1 MRLLSDLD
9 IAKKKVALRLDLNVP
24 IKEGVV
30 TDDTRIL
37 ASLETLNY
45 LIKAEAKIV
54 ILSHLGRPKE
64 GTFDDQLSLRPVASH
79 LGNELGISISLI
91 NSMKEFSDT
100 NSQICMLENIR
111 FFEGESKNSDSL
123 AREIGADI
131 DVYVFDAFGTSHRK
145 QASTYGAIKV
155 ASNSCA
161 GFLVQREVEALSRAL
176 KNFTSPFAAIIGGS
190 KVSTKLEVI
199 QNLGQICDKVI
210 TGGGITNTFL
220 AAKGFKVGNSL
231 YEKDMI
237 ETAKYLLNDFNIM
250 LPEEVVVSN
259 SFDGPPIKK
268 RISEIEENEIILD
281 QVISEDIKQFI
292 DSSNT
297 IIWNGPIGVFE
308 NKNFSEGTEELSK
321 LIGMSDA
328 YTLAGGGET
337 LSAINQFINKED
349 ISYCSTAG
357 GAFLEFIEGKELPSI
372 SALSD

>member
-9 IAKKKVALRLDLNVP
+9 IAKKKVGLRLDLNVP

-79 LGNELGISISLI
+79 LSNELGISISLI
-91 NSMKEFSDT
+91 NSMKEFHDT
-100 NSQICMLENIR
+100 NAQICMLENIR

-123 AREIGADI
+123 AREIGSNI

-155 ASNSCA
+155 APFSCA

-176 KNFTSPFAAIIGGS
+176 KDFSSPFAAIIGGS

-220 AAKGFKVGNSL
+220 AAKGFQVGNSL

-237 ETAKYLLNDFNIM
+237 KTAKSLLNDFNIM

-268 RISEIEENEIILD
+268 RISEIEDNEIILD

-297 IIWNGPIGVFE
+297 IIWNGPLGVFE

-321 LIGMSDA
+321 LISMSDA

-372 SALSD
+372 RALSD

>member
-9 IAKKKVALRLDLNVP
+9 IAKKKVGLRLDLNVP

-79 LGNELGISISLI
+79 LSNELGISISLI
-91 NSMKEFSDT
+91 NSMKEFHDT
-100 NSQICMLENIR
+100 NAQICMLENIR

-123 AREIGADI
+123 AREIGSSI

-155 ASNSCA
+155 APFSCA

-176 KNFTSPFAAIIGGS
+176 KDFSSPFAAIIGGS

-237 ETAKYLLNDFNIM
+237 KTAKSLLNDFNIM

-268 RISEIEENEIILD
+268 RISEIEDNEIILD

-297 IIWNGPIGVFE
+297 IIWNGPLGVFE

-321 LIGMSDA
+321 LISMSDA

>member
-9 IAKKKVALRLDLNVP
+9 IAKKKVGLRLDLNVP

-79 LGNELGISISLI
+79 LSNELGISISLI
-91 NSMKEFSDT
+91 NSMKEFHDT
-100 NSQICMLENIR
+100 NAQICMLENIR

-123 AREIGADI
+123 AREIGSYI
-131 DVYVFDAFGTSHRK
+131 DVYIFDAFGTSHRK

-155 ASNSCA
+155 APFSCA

-176 KNFTSPFAAIIGGS
+176 KDFSSPFAAIIGGS

-220 AAKGFKVGNSL
+220 AAKGFQVGNSL

-237 ETAKYLLNDFNIM
+237 KTAKSLLNDFNIM

-268 RISEIEENEIILD
+268 RISEIEDNEIILD
-281 QVISEDIKQFI
+281 QVVSEEIKQFI

-297 IIWNGPIGVFE
+297 IIWNGPLGVFE

>member
-1 MRLLSDLD
+1 M
-9 IAKKKVALRLDLNVP
+9 
-24 IKEGVV
+24 
-30 TDDTRIL
+30 
-37 ASLETLNY
+37 
-45 LIKAEAKIV
+45 
-54 ILSHLGRPKE
+54 
-64 GTFDDQLSLRPVASH
+64 
-79 LGNELGISISLI
+79 
-91 NSMKEFSDT
+91 
-100 NSQICMLENIR
+100 CIR
-111 FFEGESKNSDSL
+111 DS
-123 AREIGADI
+123 
-131 DVYVFDAFGTSHRK
+131 
-145 QASTYGAIKV
+145 
-155 ASNSCA
+155 
-161 GFLVQREVEALSRAL
+161 
-176 KNFTSPFAAIIGGS
+176 IGGS

-220 AAKGFKVGNSL
+220 AAKGFQVGNSL

-237 ETAKYLLNDFNIM
+237 KTAKSLLNNFNIM

-268 RISEIEENEIILD
+268 RISQIEDNEIILD

-297 IIWNGPIGVFE
+297 IIWNGPLGVFE

-321 LIGMSDA
+321 LISMSDA